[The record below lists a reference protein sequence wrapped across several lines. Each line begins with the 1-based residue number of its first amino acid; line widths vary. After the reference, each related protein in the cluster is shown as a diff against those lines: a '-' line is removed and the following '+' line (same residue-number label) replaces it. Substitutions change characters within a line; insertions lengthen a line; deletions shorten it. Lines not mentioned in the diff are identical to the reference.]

1 MSILTSIRNFRANR
15 MIEQEKTNAGQTTV
29 PKARSWVPTL
39 AVPFALALMFMLIA
53 IQPAAAATIN
63 LTVISDVINGFIEI
77 ITPITNLVIAI
88 VPLWFVM
95 QILGFIMGLLAAI
108 LAMIKFGKK

>member
-1 MSILTSIRNFRANR
+1 MPILTSIRNFRANR
-15 MIEQEKTNAGQTTV
+15 KIEQEKTNAGQTTI

-39 AVPFALALMFMLIA
+39 AVPFALAFMLIA

-95 QILGFIMGLLAAI
+95 QILGFVMGLLAAI
-108 LAMIKFGKK
+108 LAMIKFSKK